1 MLNDITGQERIKEAF
16 DRNDWLIHDEF
27 GNYLKAEIRHI
38 YESIKRGDF
47 SSSDKLTQEMQNA
60 QMSEWDD
67 EMQLKYLSREPTMS
81 QEEFYAQLDKIA
93 KGTFSENNPYLSGEI
108 IPRHK
113 VKGDPQLFHFDHY
126 ESTTLTITPED
137 IRLVDHYF
145 RKPDETISP
154 DSAIFEIIVNQ
165 KESITCLLQYFEII
179 EDNVEDVLDN
189 LYKAMERYAREQCM
203 NSLDS
208 FGLLFKEIGVEF
220 KATCFL

>member
-1 MLNDITGQERIKEAF
+1 MKINGRFTSDCGIISCDDQLIKQTKE
-16 DRNDWLIHDEF
+16 
-27 GNYLKAEIRHI
+27 EI
-38 YESIKRGDF
+38 KQGVF
-47 SSSDKLTQEMQNA
+47 SSFDKLNESQKEVVAKDWDKNMRMKYLNRHAT
-60 QMSEWDD
+60 MSE
-67 EMQLKYLSREPTMS
+67 
-81 QEEFYAQLDKIA
+81 EEFFKELDKIA
-93 KGTFSENNPYLSGEI
+93 NGTFSENNPYLYGEI

-113 VKGDPQLFHFDHY
+113 VKGNALFHFDHY
-126 ESTTLTITPED
+126 ESTILTITPKE
-137 IRLVDHYF
+137 IRLVDNYF
-145 RKPDETISP
+145 RKSNETISP

-220 KATCFL
+220 KATCYL